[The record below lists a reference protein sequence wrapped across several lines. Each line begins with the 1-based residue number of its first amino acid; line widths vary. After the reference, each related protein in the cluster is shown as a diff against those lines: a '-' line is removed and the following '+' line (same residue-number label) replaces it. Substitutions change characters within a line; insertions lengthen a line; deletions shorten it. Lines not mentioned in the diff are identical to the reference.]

1 MSIKKE
7 KSFKKYIENK
17 KKNKEFQLIYDEIKM
32 HLKIAH
38 LVEEL
43 RLKANMTQIQLARKA
58 HVSQPMIA
66 RIERGDQDRVPT
78 LSTINK
84 VFKALG
90 YKVDLK
96 IKKVA

>member
-1 MSIKKE
+1 M
-7 KSFKKYIENK
+7 Y
-17 KKNKEFQLIYDEIKM
+17 
-32 HLKIAH
+32 LKIAH

-43 RLKANMTQIQLARKA
+43 RLKTNMTQMQLARKA

-66 RIERGDQDRVPT
+66 RIERGDQDRIPT
-78 LSTINK
+78 LSTINN

-90 YKVDLK
+90 YKVELK

>member
-1 MSIKKE
+1 
-7 KSFKKYIENK
+7 
-17 KKNKEFQLIYDEIKM
+17 M

-43 RLKANMTQIQLARKA
+43 RLKANMTQMQLAKKA
-58 HVSQPMIA
+58 CVSQPMIA

-78 LSTINK
+78 LFTINK

>member
-1 MSIKKE
+1 MNIKKE
-7 KSFKKYIENK
+7 KTFKKYVENK
-17 KKNKEFQLIYDEIKM
+17 KKNKEFQLIYDEVKM
-32 HLKIAH
+32 HLKIAR

-43 RLKANMTQIQLARKA
+43 RLKANMTQMQLARKA

-84 VFKALG
+84 VFRALG